1 MRWFVVST
9 AIGGEAHAREVS
21 RYLPYHCELEG
32 FLLMYQLLVASGWN
46 RGVAHISAVFSI
58 RLRHL
63 RAIAAFAM
71 ALALLSP
78 IRGFAQNQT
87 STPTTSID
95 VFVPNGQN
103 LQWMNFW
110 VALGAGFFADERL
123 DVNTM
128 LAAQS
133 DEENAPGAQRAL
145 FDGSADIAVLPRPQ
159 FLMAV
164 ARGRPVLAFA
174 NLLGNDPI
182 NLVVQRRIAEER
194 GLSEKLSLADRLNGL
209 RGLRVGVA
217 PGPPVRLKVLLATV
231 GLNADS
237 DIEMVLVPGP
247 AQNDFFG
254 HQRVDAIYAHT
265 PYLETALVEQGGV
278 LLVNQS
284 AGEVAELAN
293 RQIHML
299 VTTQAY
305 AAANPDV
312 LLRVVR
318 AIHRAQQMIHS
329 DRDGTLAAIR
339 RSGVELRAP
348 GALETLVDIYEPAIP
363 TTPEVSAEGAMREL
377 ALYPSRREP
386 LDLGNVDFT
395 PFVDNTFV
403 ERVIADD

>member
-1 MRWFVVST
+1 
-9 AIGGEAHAREVS
+9 
-21 RYLPYHCELEG
+21 
-32 FLLMYQLLVASGWN
+32 MYQLLVSTGWHC
-46 RGVAHISAVFSI
+46 RVAHTSTVWRRAI
-58 RLRHL
+58 RLKRP

-87 STPTTSID
+87 ATPSTSIN

-110 VALGAGFFADERL
+110 VALGAGFFGDEAL
-123 DVNTM
+123 DVKTV

-133 DEENAPGAQRAL
+133 DDENTPGAQRAL

-174 NLLGNDPI
+174 NLLRNDPI
-182 NLVVQRRIAEER
+182 NLVVQRRVAEER
-194 GLSEKLSLADRLNGL
+194 GLSAKLPLADRLNGL

-217 PGPPVRLKVLLATV
+217 PGPPVRLKVLLATA

-237 DIEMVLVPGP
+237 DIEMMLVPGP

-254 HQRVDAIYAHT
+254 QERVDAIYAHT
-265 PYLETALVEQGGV
+265 PYLETALVQQGGV

-284 AGEVAELAN
+284 AGEVPELAN
-293 RQIHML
+293 RQIHVL

-318 AIHRAQQMIHS
+318 AIYRAQQLIHS
-329 DRDGTLAAIR
+329 DNDGTLAAIR
-339 RSGVELRAP
+339 RSGVELQAP
-348 GALETLVDIYEPAIP
+348 DALETLVEIYEPAIP

-403 ERVIADD
+403 EQVMTDD